1 MAEQET
7 WFAFSPLFLMRE
19 ICQDAR
25 FVPETKLG
33 LNEQEPAHCY
43 YRRIAPG
50 WGFGGSALFSP
61 SESQQ
66 YHLP

>member
-25 FVPETKLG
+25 FIPETELG
-33 LNEQEPAHCY
+33 LNEQEPVHCY
-43 YRRIAPG
+43 YI
-50 WGFGGSALFSP
+50 
-61 SESQQ
+61 EE
-66 YHLP
+66 